1 MHQRPRPNIPAR
13 IGLNPNRRARNCK
26 LFVATM
32 RRVASGASV
41 APLAAQLSPVLSVA
55 AREGPYAFK
64 FEGLTLWL
72 AWRPRPYRLRPRGRR
87 RRAAAGRK
95 RAKCALQTRD
105 SVAMR

>member
-1 MHQRPRPNIPAR
+1 
-13 IGLNPNRRARNCK
+13 
-26 LFVATM
+26 M

-87 RRAAAGRK
+87 RRAAAGPN
-95 RAKCALQTRD
+95 RAKRVLEARD
-105 SVAMR
+105 SITMR

>member
-1 MHQRPRPNIPAR
+1 
-13 IGLNPNRRARNCK
+13 
-26 LFVATM
+26 M

-72 AWRPRPYRLRPRGRR
+72 VSRRRPYRLRPRGRR
-87 RRAAAGRK
+87 RRATAGRK
-95 RAKCALQTRD
+95 RAKRALQTRD

>member
-1 MHQRPRPNIPAR
+1 
-13 IGLNPNRRARNCK
+13 
-26 LFVATM
+26 M

-72 AWRPRPYRLRPRGRR
+72 VLRRRPYRLRPRGRR
-87 RRAAAGRK
+87 RAAAGPK
-95 RAKCALQTRD
+95 RAKRALQPRD

>member
-1 MHQRPRPNIPAR
+1 
-13 IGLNPNRRARNCK
+13 
-26 LFVATM
+26 M

-72 AWRPRPYRLRPRGRR
+72 AWRPRPCSLRPRGRR
-87 RRAAAGRK
+87 RRETAGLK
-95 RAKCALQTRD
+95 RAKRVLQARD

>member
-1 MHQRPRPNIPAR
+1 
-13 IGLNPNRRARNCK
+13 
-26 LFVATM
+26 M

-72 AWRPRPYRLRPRGRR
+72 VPRPRPCRLRPRGRR
-87 RRAAAGRK
+87 RGATAGRK
-95 RAKCALQTRD
+95 RAKRGYKHEIPSRCGRD
-105 SVAMR
+105 SAG

>member
-1 MHQRPRPNIPAR
+1 
-13 IGLNPNRRARNCK
+13 
-26 LFVATM
+26 M

-72 AWRPRPYRLRPRGRR
+72 VLRPRPYDLGPRGRR
-87 RRAAAGRK
+87 RRATAGRN
-95 RAKCALQTRD
+95 RAKRVLQTRD